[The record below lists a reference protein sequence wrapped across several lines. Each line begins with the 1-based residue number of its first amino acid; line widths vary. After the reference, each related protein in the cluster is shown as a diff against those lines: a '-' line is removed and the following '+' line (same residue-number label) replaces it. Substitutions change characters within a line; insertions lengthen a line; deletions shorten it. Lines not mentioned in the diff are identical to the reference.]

1 MNKKLKQEISN
12 LNEKVDKLLDGS
24 IINKANK
31 CDFYEKNI
39 KNIKLKVSK
48 IKPVLL
54 PEGNIGMTIEY
65 QINPVTIFFDDEQV
79 YPNEIFKSINLLDLI
94 SFEDMQKIQ
103 RKIED
108 IIKLQN
114 NNKK

>member
-48 IKPVLL
+48 IKPVLVDGTVGL
-54 PEGNIGMTIEY
+54 TIEY
-65 QINPVTIFFDDEQV
+65 QIKPVTIFLNGEEV

-103 RKIED
+103 SKIED
-108 IIKLQN
+108 IVQLQKN
-114 NNKK
+114 NTK